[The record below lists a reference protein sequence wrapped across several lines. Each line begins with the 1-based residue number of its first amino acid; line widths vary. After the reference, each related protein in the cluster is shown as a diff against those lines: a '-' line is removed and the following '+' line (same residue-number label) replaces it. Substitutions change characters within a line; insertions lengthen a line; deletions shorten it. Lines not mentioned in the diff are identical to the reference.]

1 LSEAVA
7 PSSATASRR
16 YDLYT
21 RGEVRLF
28 FRYRDEGVIL
38 DSQDI
43 RWMIDGLEE
52 KRRYADIVSIRLTSG
67 TVGDSDPIFTCE
79 IRFFDGRVLNVTNAG
94 SAGLAGDQERTLLYG
109 KFVRDLHRR
118 IPETEGARIR
128 LMAGS
133 SETRQKFLYAVL
145 VIAGLFF
152 VATPLVLLF
161 MTGDLQAL
169 WIAGAGVA
177 FLYPVI
183 RTAIRNRPRTYNC
196 DHVPD
201 DLAPVRDPDSPHRE

>member
-1 LSEAVA
+1 MSEAVA
-7 PSSATASRR
+7 PCSATASRR

-21 RGEVRLF
+21 RGEARFF
-28 FRYRDEGVIL
+28 FRYHDEGVFL
-38 DSQDI
+38 DDHGI
-43 RWMIDGLEE
+43 RWMTDGLEE
-52 KRRYADIVSIRLTSG
+52 KRRYTDISSIRLTSG
-67 TVGDSDPIFTCE
+67 TVGDSDPIFTCQ
-79 IRFFDGRVLNVTNAG
+79 IGLLDGRTLYVTSAG

-118 IPETEGARIR
+118 IPETERARIR

-169 WIAGAGVA
+169 WIAGAGIA
-177 FLYPVI
+177 FLYPVV
-183 RTAIRNRPRTYNC
+183 RTAIRNQPRTYSYG
-196 DHVPD
+196 HVPD
-201 DLAPVRDPDSPHRE
+201 DLAPVTRP